1 MTRVWESGPQNQG
14 ELLVLLAL
22 SDYADDAGNCWPSM
36 AAIAKKARIEE
47 RSARRIVRRLEEVGY
62 VKTVIGGGRH
72 GCNQYVI
79 NPDPE
84 TPRTDSP
91 PDPECT
97 ETRTL
102 SAQNP
107 DPSVPRTVKEP
118 SKNRHARAT
127 RGKSGFLKKEKEP
140 MDQAVFWANCI
151 NSGKHVSPV
160 VCTAALV
167 REMVERGLVTE
178 QALTERGLA

>member
-1 MTRVWESGPQNQG
+1 VHR
-14 ELLVLLAL
+14 
-22 SDYADDAGNCWPSM
+22 
-36 AAIAKKARIEE
+36 
-47 RSARRIVRRLEEVGY
+47 
-62 VKTVIGGGRH
+62 
-72 GCNQYVI
+72 
-79 NPDPE
+79 
-84 TPRTDSP
+84 
-91 PDPECT
+91 
-97 ETRTL
+97 
-102 SAQNP
+102 NP
-107 DPSVPRTVKEP
+107 DPSVTQTVKEP